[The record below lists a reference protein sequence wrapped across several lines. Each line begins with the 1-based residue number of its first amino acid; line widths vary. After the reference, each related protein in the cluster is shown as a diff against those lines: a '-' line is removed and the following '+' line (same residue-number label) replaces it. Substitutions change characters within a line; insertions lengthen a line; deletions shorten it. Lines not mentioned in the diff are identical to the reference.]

1 MLKLTMLPDDYL
13 TINGNIVVQ
22 LSRVAGGRADVAI
35 HAGRE
40 VPIVRGEV
48 LERQGGKRPECL
60 DPPAKKKSH
69 YRRDQVFRWNDDRE
83 RAVKA
88 MRQVMDR
95 LEQNGSA
102 DEARLLRLQLDR
114 IVPAV
119 WEDDLAEGQ

>member
-13 TINGNIVVQ
+13 TINGDIVVQ
-22 LSRVAGGRADVAI
+22 LARVAGGRADVAI

-48 LERQGGKRPECL
+48 LERQGGQRPACLTPPPKRK
-60 DPPAKKKSH
+60 AR
-69 YRRDQVFRWNDDRE
+69 YRRDQIFRWNDDRE

-95 LEQNGSA
+95 LEENGSA

>member
-1 MLKLTMLPDDYL
+1 MLKLTMLPEDYL
-13 TINGNIVVQ
+13 TINGDIVVQ

-48 LERQGGKRPECL
+48 LERQGGQRPACL
-60 DPPAKKKSH
+60 KAPSGKKVR
-69 YRRDQVFRWNDDRE
+69 YRRDQIFRWNDDRE
-83 RAVKA
+83 RAVRV

-95 LEQNGSA
+95 LEQKGSA

>member
-1 MLKLTMLPDDYL
+1 MLKLTMLPDEYL
-13 TINGNIVVQ
+13 TINGDIVVQ
-22 LSRVAGGRADVAI
+22 LARVAGGRADVAI

-40 VPIVRGEV
+40 IPIVRGEV
-48 LERQGGKRPECL
+48 LERQGGRRPDCL
-60 DPPAKKKSH
+60 EAPSGKKAR

-83 RAVKA
+83 RAVRV

-95 LEQNGSA
+95 LEQKGSV
-102 DEARLLRLQLDR
+102 DEARLLRLQLER